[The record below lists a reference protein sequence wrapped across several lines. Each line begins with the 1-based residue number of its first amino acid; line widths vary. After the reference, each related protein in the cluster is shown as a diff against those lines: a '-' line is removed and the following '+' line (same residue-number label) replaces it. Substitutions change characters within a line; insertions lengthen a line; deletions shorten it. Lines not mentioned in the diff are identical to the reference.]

1 MFETAQIQLNNK
13 LQELMEQQTLRQLV
27 MFIVTA
33 AAIVTGVVQFAVR
46 SWQENDMTTKLKNAT
61 YKTLTVVYNTS
72 HNLAMMIEENE
83 DMRIDAQSQAQSW
96 NRPLFAHKDP
106 RSCIVIKS
114 SGIAPKL
121 MQFQV
126 TDIEFDF
133 DDELGT
139 LSAGLQ
145 EDLICDVRTTIW
157 EACDENDLIEEITCA
172 TGWCVKSIDYRHIL
186 NN

>member
-13 LQELMEQQTLRQLV
+13 LQELMEQQTLRQFV

-83 DMRIDAQSQAQSW
+83 DMRIAAQSQAQSW

-106 RSCIVIKS
+106 RSCIVTSVQTNRMTFVQGLIA
-114 SGIAPKL
+114 SGY
-121 MQFQV
+121 
-126 TDIEFDF
+126 EF
-133 DDELGT
+133 DDENFD
-139 LSAGLQ
+139 A
-145 EDLICDVRTTIW
+145 CWVRTDTQGFVHLYQ
-157 EACDENDLIEEITCA
+157 EGEDENE
-172 TGWCVKSIDYRHIL
+172 WNYVKMSEDMDVISEKTFVL
-186 NN
+186 N